1 MTGGSN
7 LRIPGTPIPQSR
19 GVRERGNLPV
29 FLGFLGLLAVV
40 VGGIAYWRLSGSPDT
55 RLPAKISHA
64 GAFYPTERIPLASG
78 RSLEAMDREFTD
90 LVDHVIPSVVSIT
103 TTTPPDRDALLRQ
116 FFGLTRGGIAPSNK
130 MGSGMIV
137 SSEGHIVTNWHV
149 VNGASQV
156 TVQLSD
162 GRTLPA
168 RIAGADQRSDI
179 AVLKVEA
186 EGLLPIAFGDSES
199 VRVGQMVFAV
209 GNPFGLQETVTQGI
223 ISAKGRRST
232 SEAANEFFQT
242 STTIY
247 PGNSG
252 GPLVDIHGKVIG
264 INNFIFSRSSDTEG
278 IGFAIPSNVARR
290 VYDDIVQRGHVIH
303 PWLGVVM
310 RPLNAS
316 LAQQLGL
323 ADTRGALVAATL
335 AGSPAERGGLTGGD
349 VIISFNGYPVRDV
362 KDLRNRVAESE
373 IGTPVSMDILRAGRA
388 AKVRVIMEE
397 EPAG

>member
-1 MTGGSN
+1 M
-7 LRIPGTPIPQSR
+7 SR
-19 GVRERGNLPV
+19 SRYRLPKKPRGNLTS
-29 FLGFLGLLAVV
+29 FLLFLLALALV
-40 VGGIAYWRLSGSPDT
+40 VGGIAFWRLMHPSSPQYPPSMARGT
-55 RLPAKISHA
+55 GPSSVERLPL
-64 GAFYPTERIPLASG
+64 PSG
-78 RSLEAMDREFTD
+78 RSLEAMDKEFTE

-103 TTTPPDRDALLRQ
+103 TTTAPDREALVRQ
-116 FFGLTRGGIAPSNK
+116 FFGLARGGVAQNNK

-137 SSEGHIVTNWHV
+137 SPDGHIVTNWHV
-149 VNGASQV
+149 INGASQV

-162 GRTLPA
+162 GRALPA

-179 AVLKVEA
+179 AVLKVDA
-186 EGLLPIAFGDSES
+186 TGLAPIAFGDSES

-223 ISAKGRRST
+223 ISAKGRRTT

-242 STTIY
+242 STTIN

-252 GPLVDIHGKVIG
+252 GPLIDIRGKVIG
-264 INNFIFSRSSDTEG
+264 INNFIISRSGGSEG

-290 VYDDIVQRGHVIH
+290 VYDDIVQRGRVIH

-316 LAQQLGL
+316 LARQLGL
-323 ADTRGALVAATL
+323 ADTRGALVAATM

-349 VIISFNGYPVRDV
+349 VITSFNGHLIRDV
-362 KDLRNRVAESE
+362 KDLRNRVAEAE
-373 IGTPVSMDILRAGRA
+373 IGSQATMEILRSGKPLQI
-388 AKVRVIMEE
+388 KVMTEE
-397 EPAG
+397 EPEG